1 MGAAKRFL
9 RPEEVIMTRASLEQD
24 LRRVIAAAIHRD
36 PEYIALQDD
45 FEEDLGLDSL
55 DRLDLLAA
63 VEDELGRRIPEE
75 ALSEIRTLADV
86 LKALDG
92 GPREIAA

>member
-1 MGAAKRFL
+1 MS
-9 RPEEVIMTRASLEQD
+9 RASLEQD
-24 LRRVIAAAIHRD
+24 IRRVIAAAIHRD
-36 PEYIALQDD
+36 PERIGLDDD

-63 VEDELGRRIPEE
+63 VEDELGLRIPEE

-86 LKALDG
+86 LKVLDG
-92 GPREIAA
+92 RPREMAA